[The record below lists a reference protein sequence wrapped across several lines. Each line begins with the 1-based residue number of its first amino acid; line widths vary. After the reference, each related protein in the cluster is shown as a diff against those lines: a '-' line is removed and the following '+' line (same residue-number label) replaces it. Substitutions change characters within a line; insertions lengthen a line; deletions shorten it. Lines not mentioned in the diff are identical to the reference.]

1 MSSRL
6 TKSLELL
13 VGRWEPP
20 LATALAKLGLGVV
33 LPAVFFIYGIS
44 CGLSRHATVVTR
56 GGLAE
61 IAGLPAVAVGI
72 AYAAIGLILY
82 VHICWDGHPYFSG
95 LRDAA
100 RQLLLL
106 VIVVALAATFGL
118 ALI

>member
-6 TKSLELL
+6 TQSLELL

-20 LATALAKLGLGVV
+20 LITVLARFVLGIV
-33 LPAVFFIYGIS
+33 LPAMVLFYGIS
-44 CGLSRHATVVTR
+44 CGLSRHATVITR

-61 IAGLPAVAVGI
+61 IAGLPAVAVGV
-72 AYAAIGLILY
+72 AYAAIGMILY
-82 VHICWDGHPYFSG
+82 VHVCWDGHPYFAG

-106 VIVVALAATFGL
+106 VMIVALAATFGL

>member
-20 LATALAKLGLGVV
+20 IVTALAKIGLGIV
-33 LPAVFFIYGIS
+33 LPAVVLFYGIS
-44 CGLSRHATVVTR
+44 CGLSRHATVITR
-56 GGLAE
+56 GGLSE
-61 IAGLPAVAVGI
+61 IIGLPAVAVGI
-72 AYAAIGLILY
+72 VYATIGMILY
-82 VHICWDGHPYFSG
+82 VHICWEGHPYFAG

-106 VIVVALAATFGL
+106 VMIVALAATFGL

>member
-20 LATALAKLGLGVV
+20 IVTALARFVLGIV
-33 LPAVFFIYGIS
+33 LPAVVFYYGIS
-44 CGLSRHATVVTR
+44 CGLSRHAMVITR
-56 GGLAE
+56 GGLSE
-61 IAGLPAVAVGI
+61 IIGLPAVAVGI
-72 AYAAIGLILY
+72 AYAAIGIIIY

-100 RQLLLL
+100 RQLLLM
-106 VIVVALAATFGL
+106 VMIAALAATFGL
-118 ALI
+118 TLI